1 MAVDGSRTTAAPH
14 ATRPSGADH
23 HEPHQAGWL
32 DRGSGSGLS
41 GRGTD
46 DDDHRRGSLHDGRRP
61 GHRNLSHVV
70 LWGAKEMK
78 RWASF
83 RVYSCAIVFA
93 VWAVLWAL
101 DIRSRVLVVLF
112 LSLAAASFV
121 IS

>member
-1 MAVDGSRTTAAPH
+1 
-14 ATRPSGADH
+14 
-23 HEPHQAGWL
+23 
-32 DRGSGSGLS
+32 
-41 GRGTD
+41 
-46 DDDHRRGSLHDGRRP
+46 
-61 GHRNLSHVV
+61 
-70 LWGAKEMK
+70 MK

-121 IS
+121 ISEQERARQRKYLREEFRRGRRS